1 MFNETVL
8 KEMDGK
14 IRLMQKTAE
23 ELGGMAGEIPAVSR
37 NLVRLQ
43 ASLKMLEINISD
55 CLDPDL
61 IGRQV

>member
-8 KEMDGK
+8 KEVDGK
-14 IRLMQKTAE
+14 IRLMQKTAD
-23 ELGGMAGEIPAVSR
+23 ELSEMAGEMPAVTR

-55 CLDPDL
+55 CLDPDVL
-61 IGRQV
+61 G